1 MPAFFVVTFA
11 IVSAVQTYVVHRLET
26 APADTDEELRLAAYR
41 EEVLNRCECDGIAV
55 SAIST
60 SWNSPVGASAPPNV
74 NNPHDKYS
82 DMPQG
87 TERPLRQPKRNTF
100 ADIAGRTSV
109 ASANESAAASPLCTS
124 GYANTSKP
132 AGPAT
137 SVERESAP
145 SFVEE
150 WLNRLSVSI
159 VVILFLLFPPIVQA
173 CTRMLTCED
182 LDYGDKG
189 TKRVLMVDR
198 SIDCDSSAYLHYRAA
213 AVALLIVYGAGI
225 PLASVAIVKAVAASK
240 RGGLDEARRLFFFTT
255 GGFCPRWWMWEG
267 AILVR
272 KAAIVVIVAGV
283 TNQRLRIFCSM
294 WTMGLFLALNVL
306 VMPWNDLQLSR
317 LEALSLVTITITF
330 NASLIFTYTTQDGNP
345 VLFFCAAVVIV
356 AVNIVALLAFVSM
369 AAKALP
375 AVLREMGL
383 LSDGPR
389 VETLEATVQKRE
401 EAVRLLREE
410 LVKYA
415 RQHGAGSRHQ
425 HPEGEPNRRR
435 FQTGRAALSA
445 APPRSRLAA
454 ECTPWHPPRA
464 AGTVEVRARPRGSRS
479 GLSIVTGGASCQLGT
494 CVLSLG
500 VMVEGLGRKIPSVAQ
515 PSRISLLP
523 LPAVSFWFGQK
534 GNCRRSAPAAC

>member
-1 MPAFFVVTFA
+1 MLAKG
-11 IVSAVQTYVVHRLET
+11 E
-26 APADTDEELRLAAYR
+26 EELRLAAYR
-41 EEVLNRCECDGIAV
+41 EEVLYSDGAPLVWIWQSADNPLNSPLKRPKKTTAFVGIA
-55 SAIST
+55 ARMY
-60 SWNSPVGASAPPNV
+60 ASNG
-74 NNPHDKYS
+74 S
-82 DMPQG
+82 
-87 TERPLRQPKRNTF
+87 
-100 ADIAGRTSV
+100 
-109 ASANESAAASPLCTS
+109 AASPLSTS
-124 GYANTSKP
+124 GRTNTSKP
-132 AGPAT
+132 AAAAT

-189 TKRVLMVDR
+189 IKRVLMVDR
-198 SIDCDSSAYLHYRAA
+198 SIDCDSSAYKHYRAA

-283 TNQRLRIFCSM
+283 TDQRLRIFCSM

-330 NASLIFTYTTQDGNP
+330 NASLIFTYTTQDGDP
-345 VLFFCAAVVIV
+345 VLFNCAAVVIV

-375 AVLREMGL
+375 DILRQMGL

-389 VETLEATVQKRE
+389 VETLEATVQKKE
-401 EAVRLLREE
+401 EAVRSLKEKLMKYRDS
-410 LVKYA
+410 LVLEVATNTLK
-415 RQHGAGSRHQ
+415 QN
-425 HPEGEPNRRR
+425 PTDGE
-435 FQTGRAALSA
+435 FKLAALRYLQLRQEAVVRLNARDGTLLELQGLWRCERSLVEA
-445 APPRSRLAA
+445 AAISTSFAD
-454 ECTPWHPPRA
+454 
-464 AGTVEVRARPRGSRS
+464 S
-479 GLSIVTGGASCQLGT
+479 GMNT
-494 CVLSLG
+494 
-500 VMVEGLGRKIPSVAQ
+500 
-515 PSRISLLP
+515 
-523 LPAVSFWFGQK
+523 
-534 GNCRRSAPAAC
+534 